1 MSFDISP
8 ILKDWD
14 ADPEAKYIRKIIGTD
29 GKEKIQIRVEL
40 GLLQMEADGRPDGK
54 KPYGKESLLEHYTSL
69 LENYR
74 KEYET
79 EEGFKLD
86 HHDCE
91 RLREESVQYYH
102 RYISLFEIGDY
113 HRVERD
119 TVRNLR
125 VFDIVRKYAENQD
138 DSLSLEKYRP
148 YVIMM
153 NTRARALIMSDK
165 KNYAEAIDVLEEA
178 IEEITNF
185 YRDHELG
192 EDEIAQSQELE
203 ILKAAI
209 KEIHDKWEG

>member
-1 MSFDISP
+1 MSFDISH

-14 ADPEAKYIRKIIGTD
+14 ADPDAKYIRKIIGID

-54 KPYGKESLLEHYTSL
+54 KPYGKESLLEHYISL

-91 RLREESVQYYH
+91 RLREESLQYYH
-102 RYISLFEIGDY
+102 RYISLFEIEDY
-113 HRVERD
+113 RRVERD
-119 TVRNLR
+119 TARNLR
-125 VFDIVRKYAENQD
+125 VFDILRRYAENQD

-153 NTRARALIMSDK
+153 NTRARALSMSGR
-165 KNYAEAIDVLEEA
+165 KNYAEAIDILEEA

-185 YRDHELG
+185 YIDQEFG

-203 ILKAAI
+203 VLKATI